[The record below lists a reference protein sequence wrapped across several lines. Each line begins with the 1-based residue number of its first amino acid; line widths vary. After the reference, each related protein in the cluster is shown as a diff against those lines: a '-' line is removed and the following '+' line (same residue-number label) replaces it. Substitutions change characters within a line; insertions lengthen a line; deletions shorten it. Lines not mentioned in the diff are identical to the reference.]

1 MTKYEKA
8 IYLLVQ
14 QSTWHPTAE
23 QVFYEMRKEYPAI
36 SLATVYNNLKK
47 LCDAGAIRRI
57 SLEGAPDRYDRPAKH
72 DHIVCSCCGKLADV
86 CFEDLTDSLRRQMG
100 GDLLFYDLKV
110 YVLCPACR
118 QEMSTLE
125 EPLES

>member
-14 QSTWHPTAE
+14 QSIGHPTAE
-23 QVFYEMRKEYPAI
+23 QVFCEMRKEYPAI

-47 LCDAGAIRRI
+47 LCDAGLIRRI
-57 SLEGAPDRYDRPAKH
+57 SLEGAPDRYDRP
-72 DHIVCSCCGKLADV
+72 V
-86 CFEDLTDSLRRQMG
+86 CFEDLTDSLRRRLG
-100 GDLLFYDLKV
+100 GEFLFYDLKV

-118 QEMSTLE
+118 QETSAPE
-125 EPLES
+125 KPSES

>member
-8 IYLLVQ
+8 IYLLIH
-14 QSTWHPTAE
+14 QSTGHPTAE
-23 QVFYEMRKEYPAI
+23 QVFCEMRKEYPAI

-47 LCDAGAIRRI
+47 LCDAGLIRRI

-72 DHIVCSCCGKLADV
+72 DHIVCARCGMLTDV
-86 CFEDLTDSLRRQMG
+86 CFEDLTDSLRRRLG
-100 GDLLFYDLKV
+100 GEFLFYDLKV

-118 QEMSTLE
+118 QETSASE
-125 EPLES
+125 KSSES

>member
-8 IYLLVQ
+8 IYLLIH
-14 QSTWHPTAE
+14 QSIGHPTAE
-23 QVFYEMRKEYPAI
+23 QVFCEMRKEYPAI

-47 LCDAGAIRRI
+47 LCDAGLIRRI

-72 DHIVCSCCGKLADV
+72 DHIVCARCKMLTDV
-86 CFEDLTDSLRRQMG
+86 CFEDMTDSLRRRLG
-100 GDLLFYDLKV
+100 GEFLFYDLKV

-118 QEMSTLE
+118 QETSAPE
-125 EPLES
+125 KPSES